1 MEGIPILYAN
11 RDLLFS
17 EETVEKLRY
26 LNHKRGKTGI
36 PMKQHFSEIVNEA
49 LEEFF
54 KERFEKLNIE
64 LFVDMEAIQK
74 AEKLE
79 REKRE
84 NERAREER
92 RLYQLATLRM
102 MKRAYEKEIGAI
114 KKEEKENGKKYEIPA
129 DYLRQIRIIKENAR
143 I

>member
-11 RDLLFS
+11 RDLQF
-17 EETVEKLRY
+17 EPETVEKLRY